1 MALSRLS
8 ADHRW
13 LIVVPV
19 LLLAALLA
27 GRKLNTWA
35 FSPDESSTMIAAGAR
50 DFGPRT
56 PGEAVQ
62 AQNSRA
68 ADQAFGWALV
78 INLWGRLAGWSPV
91 AVRASAWLAGLL
103 SLALVYRVGRS
114 LFTHEAGAMAAL
126 LMTASTLFV
135 SYMHV
140 ARTFTLVTLF
150 SSLALWGYWR
160 LAIDPR
166 PPARRHLAGLVTG
179 GIGLLYTHYLAA
191 LLLLATGLFH
201 LVFVR
206 KDRRWWRVF
215 LIFAL
220 IAITVTPELT
230 VLFRAAD
237 LYMAKATPPLTASA
251 MVIHILYSLTNSLAS
266 LPQRTGPV
274 LLIVFL
280 VALVFLMLRQARR
293 AHRFGS
299 FLGMVVLL
307 HITLILAINEVIG
320 VLWFLDRIRY
330 FLVLWPAIALLA
342 GCGIWQLRRRQRRLA
357 EWLLVAVVASGV
369 ALILRTGIYLSYA
382 TYNQTF
388 IHLADQAM
396 QQQARPDDLLLLQE
410 TDLNAFYEGVL
421 HRPREIWTRGS
432 DPDVVARQVAA
443 HERIWLLAGEADSAV
458 EHRLSQDMRLCD
470 RAVNRKDLKLTL
482 FARSERDCN

>member
-103 SLALVYRVGRS
+103 SLALVYRVGKS

-237 LYMAKATPPLTASA
+237 LYLAKATPPLTASA

-280 VALVFLMLRQARR
+280 VALVFLMLRQARK

-320 VLWFLDRIRY
+320 VL
-330 FLVLWPAIALLA
+330 
-342 GCGIWQLRRRQRRLA
+342 
-357 EWLLVAVVASGV
+357 
-369 ALILRTGIYLSYA
+369 
-382 TYNQTF
+382 
-388 IHLADQAM
+388 
-396 QQQARPDDLLLLQE
+396 
-410 TDLNAFYEGVL
+410 
-421 HRPREIWTRGS
+421 
-432 DPDVVARQVAA
+432 
-443 HERIWLLAGEADSAV
+443 
-458 EHRLSQDMRLCD
+458 
-470 RAVNRKDLKLTL
+470 
-482 FARSERDCN
+482 